1 MQIVEIQT
9 LVDITDTKVNRP
21 RLGLQ
26 LEHNQYRNFT
36 TLRQCVEIRSN
47 IIYDTAPSSEVK
59 DVKNMGFGT
68 KYKGKHKVWT
78 FRFSPER
85 SGAYA
90 ENNNEIAALLDDV
103 HEVPVIQ
110 KLLETINMDTAI
122 FDVKDPVSKNTI
134 IKAIQGTIQGTI

>member
-21 RLGLQ
+21 RSGLQ
-26 LEHNQYRNFT
+26 LEHDQYRNFT
-36 TLRQCVEIRSN
+36 TLKQCVEIRSN

-59 DVKNMGFGT
+59 DVKDLGFGT

-90 ENNNEIAALLDDV
+90 EYDNEIAALLEDI

-110 KLLETINMDTAI
+110 KLSETINMDKAI
-122 FDVKDPVSKNTI
+122 FEVKDPIHKNII
-134 IKAIQGTIQGTI
+134 IKAIQGTI